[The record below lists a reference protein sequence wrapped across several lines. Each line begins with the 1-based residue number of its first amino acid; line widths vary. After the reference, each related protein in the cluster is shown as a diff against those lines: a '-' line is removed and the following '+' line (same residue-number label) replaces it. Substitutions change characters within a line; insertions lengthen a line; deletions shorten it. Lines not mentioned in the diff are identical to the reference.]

1 MEEIIKYIELIN
13 DERQQKKV
21 LHKLLDIVLIVL
33 FAKLANANDWED
45 IEAFAECHE
54 EFLKKYIKLEN
65 GTPSHDTIQRV
76 IRLKRGK
83 QII

>member
-33 FAKLANANDWED
+33 FAKLANANDW
-45 IEAFAECHE
+45 
-54 EFLKKYIKLEN
+54 
-65 GTPSHDTIQRV
+65 
-76 IRLKRGK
+76 
-83 QII
+83 

>member
-54 EFLKKYIKLEN
+54 EFLKKYIKQLN
-65 GTPSHDTIQRV
+65 LLP
-76 IRLKRGK
+76 
-83 QII
+83 II